1 MVVVFSTYTVCQKR
15 YITILGYEQ
24 YKQFIKEIPFILQI
38 STISFTPTTN
48 MNISELLYCK
58 M

>member
-1 MVVVFSTYTVCQKR
+1 MVVVFSTYTACQKR
-15 YITILGYEQ
+15 YITILGYKQ
-24 YKQFIKEIPFILQI
+24 YKQFIKEISFILQI
-38 STISFTPTTN
+38 STISFTPTTS